1 MRRTGCSIGG
11 RTRAS
16 LFEGR
21 PERKTGAANVAR
33 DELVNSGMPR
43 AGRLLRT
50 SGRFVPTS
58 MWLVPTC
65 CVPTLSFAIKGA
77 NSIDRVAI
85 HGIAR
90 ALGLQ
95 SAGISSGEGPLV
107 GIAFREARSA
117 GFSFGEGESAGFSFR
132 EARQTVFRQ
141 NRPRQTENQ
150 QIRPRQTEF
159 RERGPRQAENRQ
171 NLPRQTRYRQE
182 PPAPNAKA
190 SEA

>member
-16 LFEGR
+16 LFSGR

-33 DELVNSGMPR
+33 DESVNSGMPR

-50 SGRFVPTS
+50 SGRFVPTPTL
-58 MWLVPTC
+58 LVPTC
-65 CVPTLSFAIKGA
+65 CVPALSFAIKGA
-77 NSIDRVAI
+77 NSIGRVAI

-90 ALGLQ
+90 APGLQ

-107 GIAFREARSA
+107 GIAFREAR
-117 GFSFGEGESAGFSFR
+117 
-132 EARQTVFRQ
+132 QTVFRQ

-150 QIRPRQTEF
+150 QILPRQT
-159 RERGPRQAENRQ
+159 ENRQ